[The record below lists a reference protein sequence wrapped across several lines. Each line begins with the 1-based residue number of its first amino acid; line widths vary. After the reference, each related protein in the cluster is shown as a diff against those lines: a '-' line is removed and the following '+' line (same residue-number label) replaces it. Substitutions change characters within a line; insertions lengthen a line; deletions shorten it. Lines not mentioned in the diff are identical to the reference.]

1 MYTSETIPLPKK
13 MFEALAQK
21 HHLHCVSI
29 YLSMDMDGM
38 EQNRHLAQAKLKTR
52 IKEAGRALEA
62 REMSKQDVKQYLQPI
77 DELLSKIELWR
88 NPSRGLAIFLDPEEG
103 MRYYEIPIAF
113 EERTVVD
120 SHFYLL
126 PLLPLYHNDGDYYL
140 LELSR
145 DYVKLY
151 EASRHHF
158 QDVYVEDFAP
168 GRLEEAVG
176 FDFKP
181 KMLQVRSGQNV
192 FGTGSFHGHGEGKD
206 DDKKEL
212 ITFLRAVDQGVRKVV
227 DKKKAPLVLA
237 CVDYLYDLYKEA
249 STYPEIFGMNVGG
262 DPEFKN
268 KKKLHRE
275 SWQTVETHFMGTKA
289 EKIDQ
294 VGEWYH
300 TQKTSYELEAIIP
313 ASWNGKIDTLL
324 VDKTKEVYGTYDTET
339 KEVNVSKNPKISN
352 TSLTHM
358 AALATFLKGGQV
370 YVLPPEEMPIQGSPL
385 NALFRY

>member
-1 MYTSETIPLPKK
+1 MHTSETMPLPKK
-13 MFEALAQK
+13 TLEELAQK
-21 HHLHCVSI
+21 HLLHCVSI
-29 YLSMDMDGM
+29 YLPMDIEGL
-38 EQNRHLAQAKLKTR
+38 EQNRHLAQAKLKTC
-52 IKEAGRALEA
+52 IKDAGRALEA
-62 REMSKQDVKQYLQPI
+62 REMSKQDIREYLLPI
-77 DELLSKIELWR
+77 DKLLSNIELWR
-88 NPSRGLAIFLDPEEG
+88 NPSKGLAIFLDPEEG

-113 EERTVVD
+113 EEKTVVQ

-151 EASRHHF
+151 EASRYHF

-168 GRLEEAVG
+168 DRLEEAVG

-212 ITFLRAVDQGVRKVV
+212 ITFFRAVDQGVGKVV
-227 DKKKAPLVLA
+227 AKKKAPLVLA
-237 CVDYLYDLYKEA
+237 CVDYLYDIYKEA
-249 STYPEIFGMNVGG
+249 SSYPEIFDSNVGG

-268 KKKLHRE
+268 KKSLHRE
-275 SWQTVETHFMGTKA
+275 SWQKVETHFMGTKA
-289 EKIDQ
+289 EKINQ
-294 VGEWYH
+294 VKEWYH
-300 TQKTSYELEAIIP
+300 TQKTSYELEAIVS
-313 ASWNGKIDTLL
+313 AAWHGKIDTLF
-324 VDKTKEVYGTYDTET
+324 VDKTREVYGTYDQERNEVTVDA
-339 KEVNVSKNPKISN
+339 KEEIYN

-358 AALATFLKGGQV
+358 AALETFLKGGQV
-370 YVLPPEEMPIQGSPL
+370 YMLPPEEMPIKGSPL